1 MMREYDWYVLGA
13 IGLLT
18 LVSFI
23 TRAGYFMLGDYL
35 PLSNSVRRALRYAP
49 VAALIGIIVPELLPW
64 GPGKGLVLDAK
75 VFASLAAVYAYYR
88 VRNVVVLIVTG
99 MVSLWLLRY
108 LFG

>member
-1 MMREYDWYVLGA
+1 MTERDLYVLGA
-13 IGLLT
+13 IILLT
-18 LVSFI
+18 VVSFI

-35 PLSNSVRRALRYAP
+35 PLSNPVRRALRYAP

-64 GPGKGLVLDAK
+64 EPGKGVVLDAK
-75 VFASLAAVYAYYR
+75 VFACLAAIYVFYR
-88 VRNVVVLIVTG
+88 VRNVVALIVTG